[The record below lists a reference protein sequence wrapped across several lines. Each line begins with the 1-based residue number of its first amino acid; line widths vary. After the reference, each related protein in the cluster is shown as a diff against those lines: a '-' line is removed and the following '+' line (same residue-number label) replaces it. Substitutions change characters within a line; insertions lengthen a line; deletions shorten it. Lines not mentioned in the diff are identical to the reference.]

1 MQTSAKQKRQNG
13 NLDNDLCVD
22 DHEDSTDD
30 DDEERIWLEIV
41 KILTMTKQS
50 RSLLRLRKLHQKF

>member
-22 DHEDSTDD
+22 DHEDSDD
-30 DDEERIWLEIV
+30 DSDEERI
-41 KILTMTKQS
+41 
-50 RSLLRLRKLHQKF
+50 